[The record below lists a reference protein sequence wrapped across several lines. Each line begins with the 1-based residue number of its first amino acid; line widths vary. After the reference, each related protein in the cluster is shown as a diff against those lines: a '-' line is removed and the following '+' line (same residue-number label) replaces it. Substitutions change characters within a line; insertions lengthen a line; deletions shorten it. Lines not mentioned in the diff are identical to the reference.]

1 MKKKLLLLALVG
13 TTTLTT
19 LVVAGLALSNANS
32 FSIAAGSGLVEH
44 SLVMTTGNTT
54 VSIEDDTYLY
64 MDTYTTRGNK
74 FSAYHSEIETDSTVH
89 CNTDDALFEVSE
101 IDETINLYFNIGFD
115 FNLDVEVGGELA
127 KNITACLYYK
137 EKTGAGWD
145 EEPQMLDWDGLDAE
159 GNHALFT
166 FQNNFGGVYGF
177 KLISCNFTY
186 PCSY

>member
-13 TTTLTT
+13 TTTLTS
-19 LVVAGLALSNANS
+19 LVVAGLALSNASS

-44 SLVMTTGNTT
+44 NLVMTTENTT
-54 VSIEDDTYLY
+54 VSTDELGVDLYYLN
-64 MDTYTTRGNK
+64 MDTKTTHGNE
-74 FSAYHSEIETDSTVH
+74 FGVYDSEIETWSTVH
-89 CNTDDALFEVSE
+89 CNTEDALFEVSE
-101 IDETINLYFNIGFD
+101 EYDTIDLRLYICFE
-115 FNLDVEVGGELA
+115 FNLDVEEGE
-127 KNITACLYYK
+127 NVDACLYYK

-166 FQNNFGGVYGF
+166 FQNTFGGVYGF

-186 PCSY
+186 SCSY